1 MRPSKTALFSAATA
15 WDAPLVRRLLE
26 AAPDLIT
33 ATDRRGRTALHLAC
47 AVKPGKPG
55 TREPN
60 GIRTV
65 MTLLECGAAVH
76 GCVPLDN
83 GTFKGT
89 AAWYAVAHGD
99 NLPLVRM
106 LLKRGAD
113 VSNCLFAAAW
123 NDNAAMLRELL
134 KTNPPLDALGEGEPV
149 ITFAIRWRRLRA
161 VEALIRAGADASV
174 QDAKGRDA
182 VFHARA
188 KKLPG
193 RLIARLERLR

>member
-1 MRPSKTALFSAATA
+1 MKPSKTVLFSAATF

-33 ATDRRGRTALHLAC
+33 ATDRRGRNALHQAC

-60 GIRTV
+60 GIRT
-65 MTLLECGAAVH
+65 MTTLLECGADVH
-76 GCVPLDN
+76 GFVPLDN

-89 AAWYAVAHGD
+89 PAWYAVAHGD

-149 ITFAIRWRRLRA
+149 ITFAIRWRRMQA

-174 QDAKGRDA
+174 QDARGRDA

-188 KKLPG
+188 KKLPE
-193 RLIARLERLR
+193 RLIARLERKR